1 MKLSERYPTPAEI
14 PELIPVFPLSGALLL
29 PRGQLPLNI
38 FEPRYLAMV
47 DDAMRGD
54 KLIGMIQP
62 SRTSSDETIPE
73 LAKIGTLGRITTWAE
88 SDDDRL
94 LITLAGITRFDVIE
108 EVTDGTPYR
117 MVRARYDDFA
127 DDLNYDIETNPVD
140 RGRLL
145 ATLKDFVEA
154 QDLNVD
160 WADISEAS
168 DEALVNGL
176 SMLSPYGPDEKQ
188 ALLEVREISER
199 AELLIALTEMFLR
212 RDGNSVPTR
221 LQ

>member
-1 MKLSERYPTPAEI
+1 MKLSERYPAPADI
-14 PELIPVFPLSGALLL
+14 PEIVPVFPLSGALLL

-38 FEPRYLAMV
+38 FEPRYLAMI

-62 SRTSSDETIPE
+62 SRNSSDETIPE
-73 LAKIGTLGRITTWAE
+73 LARIGTLGRITTWAE

-94 LITLAGITRFDVIE
+94 LITLAGITRFQVAAE
-108 EVTDGTPYR
+108 LTDNTPYR
-117 MVRARYDDFA
+117 MVRAGYEDFA
-127 DDLNYDIETNPVD
+127 DDLIYDPDSERID
-140 RGRLL
+140 RDRLL

-154 QDLNVD
+154 QDLSVD

-188 ALLEVREISER
+188 ALLEVREIGER

-212 RDGNSVPTR
+212 QDGGGKPVR

>member
-1 MKLSERYPTPAEI
+1 MKLSDRYPTPADI
-14 PELIPVFPLSGALLL
+14 PEIVPVFPLAGALLL

-38 FEPRYLAMV
+38 FEPRYLAMI

-62 SRTSSDETIPE
+62 DRSSSDESVPE
-73 LAKIGTLGRITTWAE
+73 LAQIGTLGRITTWAE
-88 SDDDRL
+88 SDEDRL
-94 LITLAGITRFDVIE
+94 LITLAGITRFHVTA

-117 MVRARYDDFA
+117 MVRAGYADFA
-127 DDLNYDIETNPVD
+127 DDLIYDPDSEQID

-145 ATLKDFVEA
+145 ATLKEFVEA
-154 QDLNVD
+154 QDLSID

-188 ALLEVREISER
+188 ALLEVREIGER

-212 RDGNSVPTR
+212 RDSGGDPAR

>member
-1 MKLSERYPTPAEI
+1 MKLSERYPTPADI
-14 PELIPVFPLSGALLL
+14 PEIIPVFPLAGALLL

-38 FEPRYLAMV
+38 FEPRYLTMI

-54 KLIGMIQP
+54 RLIGMIQP
-62 SRTSSDETIPE
+62 NRNGSDQAIPE
-73 LAKIGTLGRITTWAE
+73 LARIGTLGRITTWAE
-88 SDDDRL
+88 TDDDRL
-94 LITLAGITRFDVIE
+94 LITLAGITRFQVAA
-108 EVTDGTPYR
+108 EVTNGTPYR
-117 MVRARYDDFA
+117 KVRAGYDDFA
-127 DDLNYDIETNPVD
+127 RDLVYDTDADPID
-140 RGRLL
+140 RDRLL

-154 QDLNVD
+154 QDLSVD
-160 WADISEAS
+160 WTDISEAS

-188 ALLEVREISER
+188 ALLEVREIGER

-212 RDGNSVPTR
+212 RDSGSDAAR

>member
-1 MKLSERYPTPAEI
+1 MKLSERYPTPADI
-14 PELIPVFPLSGALLL
+14 PEIVPVFPLAGALLL

-38 FEPRYLAMV
+38 FEPRYLAMIE
-47 DDAMRGD
+47 DAMQGD

-62 SRTSSDETIPE
+62 DRGGSNDSVPE
-73 LAKIGTLGRITTWAE
+73 LARIGTLGRITTWAE

-94 LITLAGITRFDVIE
+94 LITLAGITRFDVAA

-117 MVRARYDDFA
+117 IVRANYNDFA
-127 DDLNYDIETNPVD
+127 DDLIYDPDAEQID
-140 RGRLL
+140 RDRLL

-154 QDLNVD
+154 QDLSID

-188 ALLEVREISER
+188 ALLEVREIGER

-212 RDGNSVPTR
+212 RDSGTDPAR

>member
-1 MKLSERYPTPAEI
+1 MKLSERYPAPADI
-14 PELIPVFPLSGALLL
+14 PEIVPVFPLAGALLL

-38 FEPRYLAMV
+38 FEPRYLAMI

-62 SRTSSDETIPE
+62 DRGNSDKGVPE
-73 LAKIGTLGRITTWAE
+73 LARIGTLGRITTWAE

-94 LITLAGITRFDVIE
+94 LITLAGITRFNVIA
-108 EVTDGTPYR
+108 EVTDSTPYR
-117 MVRARYDDFA
+117 VVRANYKDFA
-127 DDLNYDIETNPVD
+127 DDLIYDPDAEQID
-140 RGRLL
+140 RDRLL

-154 QDLNVD
+154 QDLSID

-188 ALLEVREISER
+188 ALLEVREIGER

-212 RDGNSVPTR
+212 RDSGADPAR